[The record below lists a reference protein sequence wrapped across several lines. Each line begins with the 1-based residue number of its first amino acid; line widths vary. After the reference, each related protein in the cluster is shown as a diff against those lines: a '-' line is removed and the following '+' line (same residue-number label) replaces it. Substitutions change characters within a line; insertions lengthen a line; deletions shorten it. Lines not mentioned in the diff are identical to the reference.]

1 MRANFIITIEARM
14 QSNRLPGKVLMD
26 LGCNICSLELIIFRL
41 RASKMNYKIIIATSK
56 LKINN
61 PIEKLAKK
69 LKVECFRG
77 SEENVLERLY
87 LSTINKKEN
96 SIIQLTGDNPFIDID
111 LLQYLKKKYLK
122 IFPKIDFL
130 TNNNL
135 FDKKKSSPLGMKA
148 SIIKKSS
155 LKKIYLLAN
164 KKDLKEHPTL
174 YFYREGKKKFNIKNI
189 YVPQKWR
196 FDKEPRLTL
205 DTKKDLLL
213 LKKIFKELKYEKKF
227 NTSFIKKI
235 LLKNPSL
242 ININRSIKQKKPK
255 YLS

>member
-1 MRANFIITIEARM
+1 M
-14 QSNRLPGKVLMD
+14 QSDRLPGKVLMD
-26 LGCNICSLELIIFRL
+26 LGCNICSLELIISRL
-41 RASKMNYKIIIATSK
+41 RASKMNHKIIIATSK

-148 SIIKKSS
+148 SIIKKHCHCS
-155 LKKIYLLAN
+155 
-164 KKDLKEHPTL
+164 
-174 YFYREGKKKFNIKNI
+174 
-189 YVPQKWR
+189 
-196 FDKEPRLTL
+196 
-205 DTKKDLLL
+205 
-213 LKKIFKELKYEKKF
+213 
-227 NTSFIKKI
+227 
-235 LLKNPSL
+235 
-242 ININRSIKQKKPK
+242 
-255 YLS
+255 

>member
-1 MRANFIITIEARM
+1 MIKFLNKSFFFIILILIISCFFVGLFNFHDKVLSLEKNKNIVNSNIVILTGG
-14 QSNRLPGKVLMD
+14 SNRIKEG
-26 LGCNICSLELIIFRL
+26 
-41 RASKMNYKIIIATSK
+41 
-56 LKINN
+56 
-61 PIEKLAKK
+61 
-69 LKVECFRG
+69 LKVV
-77 SEENVLERLY
+77 N
-87 LSTINKKEN
+87 
-96 SIIQLTGDNPFIDID
+96 DID
-111 LLQYLKKKYLK
+111 KLSKTDFK
-122 IFPKIDFL
+122 ILISGTGKGF
-130 TNNNL
+130 T
-135 FDKKKSSPLGMKA
+135 
-148 SIIKKSS
+148 KSS

-242 ININRSIKQKKPK
+242 ININRSIKQKRPK